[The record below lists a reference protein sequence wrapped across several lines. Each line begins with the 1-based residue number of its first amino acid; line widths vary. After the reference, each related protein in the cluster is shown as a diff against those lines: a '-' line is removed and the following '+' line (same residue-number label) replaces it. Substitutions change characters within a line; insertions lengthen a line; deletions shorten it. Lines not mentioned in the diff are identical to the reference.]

1 MIRKLVIICGP
12 TGVGKSN
19 VAVKLAELLR
29 SSQWY
34 NSEIINAD
42 SMQLYNELPILTAQP
57 NKQDLASVSHHLYSV
72 ISPTEQ
78 TNVVEWNKN
87 ACNLIDKLQE
97 ANVLPIVVGGTGFYI
112 SSLTVGIPQAPKV
125 TQEIRDYTKRTLEIL
140 GRDRFYNQLL
150 SVDREI
156 EYKIQKNDTQRI
168 LRAYEV
174 FVATGRSILTFNN
187 KTNFRDFAEIYPF
200 VITMDNAINTKMINT
215 RLLTMV
221 KNGVLEE
228 IESYNKRFGNLQSP
242 LNNALG
248 YKEFSQHIAGNISL
262 GDAVSAVSLSTKKYA
277 KRQRTWFRHKLDH
290 SKYIDIDGTA
300 DAVINA
306 AKKIQNI
313 LLND

>member
-1 MIRKLVIICGP
+1 MIRKLVVICGP
-12 TGVGKSN
+12 TGVGKSG
-19 VAVKLAELLR
+19 VAVKLAELLKT
-29 SSQWY
+29 SQGY

-57 NKQDLASVSHHLYSV
+57 NKQALASIPHHLYSV

-78 TNVVEWNKN
+78 TNVVEWNEK
-87 ACNLIDKLQE
+87 ACNLIYKIQGS
-97 ANVLPIVVGGTGFYI
+97 NILPIVVGGTGFYI

-125 TQEIRDYTKRTLEIL
+125 TQEIRDYVKRTLEIL
-140 GRDRFYNQLL
+140 GRDRFYDQLL

-156 EYKIQKNDTQRI
+156 EYKIRKNDTQRI
-168 LRAYEV
+168 LRAYEI
-174 FVATGRSILTFNN
+174 FVATGRSVLTFNN
-187 KTNFRDFAEIYPF
+187 KTSFKHSVEIYPF
-200 VITMDNAINTKMINT
+200 VLTMDSATNTKMINS

-221 KNGVLEE
+221 KDGVLEE

-262 GDAVSAVSLSTKKYA
+262 GDAISEVSLSTKKYA

-290 SKYIDIDGTA
+290 SKCIDIDDKA